1 MAGHSK
7 FKNIQFRKGAQDK
20 KRSKLFSKLS
30 RDITLAAKTGMAD
43 PNMNPRLRLA
53 IQNARAES
61 MPKDNIDRA
70 IKKAQGGE
78 TDSYEE
84 IRYEGFGPGGA
95 GLIIEV
101 LTDNRNRAAANVR
114 TIFGKNGGNLGES
127 GSVSFMFDRLG
138 QIVYPLASGSED
150 TVMEA
155 AIEAGAQ
162 DVETDP
168 GDEDTPATH
177 VVYTAFEDL
186 GTVVEALE
194 GALGAAKS
202 TAIVWKPK
210 TLTPVAGDDVA
221 TLMKLIDALD
231 DDDDVQT
238 VFGNY
243 DISDEDLAKLG

>member
-1 MAGHSK
+1 
-7 FKNIQFRKGAQDK
+7 
-20 KRSKLFSKLS
+20 
-30 RDITLAAKTGMAD
+30 
-43 PNMNPRLRLA
+43 MNPRLRLA
-53 IQNARAES
+53 MTNARAES

-70 IKKAQGGE
+70 IKKALGGE

-138 QIVYPLASGSED
+138 QIIYPISAGSED
-150 TVMEA
+150 AVMEA
-155 AIEAGAQ
+155 AIEAGAE

-186 GTVVEALE
+186 NGVVEALE
-194 GALGAAKS
+194 ASLGPAKS

-210 TLTPVAGDDVA
+210 TLTPVSGEDTV
-221 TLMKLIDALD
+221 TLLKLIDALD

-243 DISDEDLAKLG
+243 DISDEDLARLG

>member
-43 PNMNPRLRLA
+43 PGMNPRLRLA
-53 IQNARAES
+53 MQNARAES

-70 IKKAQGGE
+70 IKKALGGE
-78 TDSYEE
+78 ADTYEE
-84 IRYEGFGPGGA
+84 IRYEGFGPGGV
-95 GLIIEV
+95 GLIVEV

-127 GSVSFMFDRLG
+127 GSVAFMFDRLG
-138 QIVYPLASGSED
+138 QIVYPIAAGSED
-150 TVMEA
+150 AMMEA
-155 AIEAGAQ
+155 AIEAGAE

-168 GDEDTPATH
+168 GDDDTPATH
-177 VVYTAFEDL
+177 TVYTAFEDL
-186 GTVVEALE
+186 NGVVEALE
-194 GALGAAKS
+194 ASLGPAKS
-202 TAIVWKPK
+202 TGIIWKPK
-210 TLTPVAGDDVA
+210 TQTPVAGDDVA
-221 TLMKLIDALD
+221 TLLKLLDALD
-231 DDDDVQT
+231 DDDDVQN

-243 DISDEDLAKLG
+243 EISDEDMAKLG